1 MKTEDDLKIINFIKK
16 NPDFVKRNRAY
27 FSGLLNDLNNSKKIL
42 PLDLARQK
50 KNEYNISKINELDT
64 KIKSLI
70 KNAKTNYKLQL
81 LLIDYLCNSL
91 KLKNLKQTIKY
102 SYSFLKQEFKNTE
115 IEIFLI
121 DEIKSQKVLEPKE
134 EKEIIKYVN
143 NIFLNK
149 KARKVKKNEDILNV
163 LVKLL
168 KNNKYEPGNL
178 VFCSMGKEYPF
189 GFILFSYKNK
199 DFRGEL
205 DYLFQLSHVIS
216 CSYARFI

>member
-50 KNEYNISKINELDT
+50 KNDYNISKINELDT

-91 KLKNLKQTIKY
+91 KLKNLKHLH
-102 SYSFLKQEFKNTE
+102 S
-115 IEIFLI
+115 
-121 DEIKSQKVLEPKE
+121 P
-134 EKEIIKYVN
+134 
-143 NIFLNK
+143 
-149 KARKVKKNEDILNV
+149 
-163 LVKLL
+163 
-168 KNNKYEPGNL
+168 
-178 VFCSMGKEYPF
+178 
-189 GFILFSYKNK
+189 
-199 DFRGEL
+199 
-205 DYLFQLSHVIS
+205 
-216 CSYARFI
+216 